1 MPLISISIVALN
13 LGQSAGTPLVIYNIR
28 LTGLLMT
35 RTKPQCGW
43 PTAVAVVTWHLPGD
57 WWCHTGCHHSL
68 AQKGWGQAVY
78 LCVGRHLVVV
88 AAGSEKT
95 RAGGS
100 RGFLIYKDSPVWTP
114 CVATPWMQTQTGLPR
129 GAYTYGH
136 IHKHTHMLHYN
147 DVHASCT
154 FHCPFILVEVYIS
167 ICVHVC
173 VCFNGWVWVIQCPS
187 SLQVCPVDSLLPGW
201 WNGARCH
208 WALSRRGGECNQSD
222 WVMWRLFIF
231 PH

>member
-1 MPLISISIVALN
+1 MMPLISISIVTLN

-68 AQKGWGQAVY
+68 AQEGWG
-78 LCVGRHLVVV
+78 VGASGVFVCWE
-88 AAGSEKT
+88 AFGGCGSWQWEDKG
-95 RAGGS
+95 RGG

-114 CVATPWMQTQTGLPR
+114 CEATPWMQTQTGLPR
-129 GAYTYGH
+129 GTYTYWH
-136 IHKHTHMLHYN
+136 IHKHTHMLHCN
-147 DVHASCT
+147 DVHKSCT
-154 FHCPFILVEVYIS
+154 FHCRFILAETYIS

-173 VCFNGWVWVIQCPS
+173 VF
-187 SLQVCPVDSLLPGW
+187 
-201 WNGARCH
+201 
-208 WALSRRGGECNQSD
+208 
-222 WVMWRLFIF
+222 
-231 PH
+231 